1 MIVQETRFNELYDV
15 LEFDISNNVKD
26 YAFLQS
32 LFTAYF
38 YPLWHRACVHINAAC
53 CLQIPVPQ
61 RPTRVSGRRQLVP
74 LTAPHVAAAFHCLV
88 LRVLMCRKVFY
99 ALATRVFRTRWGS
112 MRWSQI

>member
-38 YPLWHRACVHINAAC
+38 YPLWHRA
-53 CLQIPVPQ
+53 
-61 RPTRVSGRRQLVP
+61 
-74 LTAPHVAAAFHCLV
+74 
-88 LRVLMCRKVFY
+88 
-99 ALATRVFRTRWGS
+99 
-112 MRWSQI
+112 